1 MRGRTRKRGTNF
13 LNVWVLKN
21 NIQREEFQM
30 MNTIYMIAAV
40 GSLFGI
46 GHITLTRMGKEG
58 AAGLLY
64 GIFIMGATAFL
75 LQYVYGLFM

>member
-1 MRGRTRKRGTNF
+1 
-13 LNVWVLKN
+13 
-21 NIQREEFQM
+21 M